1 MQPRVIDLSEKPARL
16 SVRVGN
22 LVVENREAGAFL
34 TIPLPEIA
42 VLVIAHPQVS
52 TTHAALSGI
61 CAAGGAVVVCDDKQL
76 PIGMMLPL
84 AGHSI
89 QVERLAAQ
97 ANAGQPLRKQLW
109 KQIVVAK
116 VNAQSRLLKQLHGD
130 DGGIGELAPRVR
142 SGDTANIESQ
152 AARRYWP
159 RLFGDPKFRRNREAE
174 DQNRLL
180 NYGYAILRA
189 TIARA
194 ICAAGLH
201 PSLGIHHHNRYD
213 AFCLADDL
221 LEPYRPLVDRC
232 VTALV
237 KEQGR
242 DVPLDRVAKARILG
256 SILARYSFKGESR
269 TLFDYFGQT
278 SSSLVEVFTG
288 DSKGIYLPAL

>member
-1 MQPRVIDLSEKPARL
+1 VQPRVIDLSEKPARL
-16 SVRVGN
+16 SVRIGN
-22 LVVENREAGAFL
+22 LVVENREVDTCL

-42 VLVIAHPQVS
+42 VLVAAHPQVS
-52 TTHAALSGI
+52 MTHAALSGI

-76 PIGMMLPL
+76 PVGMMLPL
-84 AGHSI
+84 AGHSV

-97 ANAGQPLRKQLW
+97 ATAGQPLRKQLW

-116 VNAQSRLLKQLHGD
+116 VNAQSRLLNELYGN
-130 DGGIGELAPRVR
+130 DGGIGDLAPRVR

-159 RLFGDPKFRRNREAE
+159 RLFADPKFRRNREAE

-180 NYGYAILRA
+180 NYGYAIMRA
-189 TIARA
+189 IIARA

-221 LEPYRPLVDRC
+221 LEPYRPLVDRS
-232 VTALV
+232 VVALV
-237 KEQGR
+237 KEQGK
-242 DVPLDRVAKARILG
+242 DAPLDRDAKTRILG
-256 SILARYSFKGESR
+256 SILARHNFKGESR

-278 SSSLVEVFTG
+278 CSSLVEVFTG
-288 DSKGIYLPAL
+288 SAKTIYLPAL